1 MKGEFKLNRLEAFL
15 TMLDYSL
22 DTKKKRH
29 IAGGILM
36 SISVLFGGLAFTV
49 MTLKT
54 EEENHE

>member
-1 MKGEFKLNRLEAFL
+1 MNRLEAFL
-15 TMLDYSL
+15 AVLDYSL

-54 EEENHE
+54 EEDYSE